1 MSMLKIIQAE
11 KASEL
16 AKMEQQFSRSY
27 RLQDRDIKMD
37 NSPHPPA
44 KPMLGTPCLD
54 AIKKL
59 KRIHGILRR
68 TWPRLVSVT
77 VEVSTLCIRCNV
89 DSQY

>member
-1 MSMLKIIQAE
+1 MLKIIQAE

-54 AIKKL
+54 AIKK
-59 KRIHGILRR
+59 
-68 TWPRLVSVT
+68 
-77 VEVSTLCIRCNV
+77 
-89 DSQY
+89 